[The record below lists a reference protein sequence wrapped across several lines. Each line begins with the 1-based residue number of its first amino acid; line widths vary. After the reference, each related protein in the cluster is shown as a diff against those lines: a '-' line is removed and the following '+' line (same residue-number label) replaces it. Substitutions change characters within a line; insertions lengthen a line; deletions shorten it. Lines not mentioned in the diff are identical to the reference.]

1 MSRISDTRQRTR
13 EAAARLVAAG
23 RQPHQL
29 TVDLIFAEIRQGSRT
44 TINDELKLWKDEQAR
59 AQSLNAGLP
68 PLLAERMLH
77 LWQLALEQGEKT
89 FDQRREALEGEMAA
103 SEAARQMLQQTLET
117 LQQAHAGLENR
128 LGETLQALEAAR
140 VSTARE
146 ASARESAQA
155 QVQALEAA
163 LAALRQ
169 TVAEQQ
175 ALQQA
180 EHEQQ
185 VQQLQQAMQTQA
197 AAFRAEIAQATE
209 RLESVQKHVMLQVSE
224 AREGRKKAE
233 TLLQQATQQ
242 FATQEQQLQD
252 AHSQLRL
259 QTRDLERLHN
269 TEQQLRQ
276 QLADNIQQ
284 RETLQHQLATAAGKL
299 DAWRGQLASQEQRA
313 REAENRLA
321 EVLQARLDAVLRRLP
336 TEPAMTESLP
346 PDATPE
352 TDPPATSA

>member
-44 TINDELKLWKDEQAR
+44 TINDELKQWKDEQAR
-59 AQSLNAGLP
+59 AQTLNAGLP
-68 PLLAERMLH
+68 PVIAEQMLH

-89 FDQRREALEGEMAA
+89 FDQQREALENEAA
-103 SEAARQMLQQTLET
+103 TREAARQALQQTLET
-117 LQQAHAGLENR
+117 LQHSHAELENR
-128 LGETLQALEAAR
+128 LVETRQTLEAAR
-140 VSTARE
+140 ISAARE
-146 ASARESAQA
+146 TSARESALA

-163 LAALRQ
+163 LVQLRQ
-169 TVAEQQ
+169 EVARQQ

-180 EHEQQ
+180 EHA
-185 VQQLQQAMQTQA
+185 QQLQQQQQAMQAQE
-197 AAFRAEIAQATE
+197 AAFRNEIAQATE

-233 TLLQQATQQ
+233 TLLQQT
-242 FATQEQQLQD
+242 EQQLAVREQGLQD
-252 AHSQLRL
+252 AQGQLRL

-269 TEQQLRQ
+269 TAQ
-276 QLADNIQQ
+276 QLAQQLATSEQQ
-284 RETLQHQLATAAGKL
+284 RESLQRQLAAAEGKL
-299 DAWRGQLASQEQRA
+299 DAWQEQLASQARRA

-336 TEPAMTESLP
+336 EPL
-346 PDATPE
+346 PDADKTAPPSLQSPA
-352 TDPPATSA
+352 DPA